1 MHFETKFQIV
11 PTPSTHFL
19 LDPPTYPADRY
30 APLADRIKRLLVTA
44 SDVVFVQAEAILALE
59 AAASSMARPGIVAIN
74 IVTSPYGVYFG
85 AWLRRGGA
93 TVHDVISQP
102 GQPVAMELVR
112 GQADALDQI
121 DIVAVVHGE
130 AANGALNPL
139 TDIASLARSRGA
151 LCVVDA
157 VASIGGHALGMDSL
171 GIDIVVIGAQKALG
185 GPPGLSAV
193 AISKRAWDHIAGI
206 PALAPSCL
214 SLANIKATWLD
225 RGRGALRGTPA
236 ALEFWALEAAID
248 RVEAEGIENLI
259 TRHGL
264 AATASRAGLRAMGI
278 EPWIAD
284 DRAASA
290 LVTSAPVPPGM
301 NVDDLIAHAA
311 RLGVALGRG
320 VGDIENQLVRLNHTG
335 VNATFNSVL
344 AAVLAYGSAIRSLG
358 AQADLGAA
366 AKAVTSVY
374 SAITC

>member
-1 MHFETKFQIV
+1 V
-11 PTPSTHFL
+11 PTPPTHFL
-19 LDPPTYPADRY
+19 LDPPIYPTDRY
-30 APLADRIKRLLVTA
+30 APLADRIKQLLATA

-59 AAASSMARPGIVAIN
+59 AAASSIARPGIVAIN
-74 IVTSPYGVYFG
+74 IVTSPYGAYFG

-102 GQPVAMELVR
+102 GQPVSMEVVR
-112 GQADALDQI
+112 GQADALHQI

-139 TDIASLARSRGA
+139 TNVASLAKSRGA

-157 VASIGGHALGMDSL
+157 VASIGGHALDMDSL

-193 AISKRAWDHIAGI
+193 AISKRAWDHIARI
-206 PALAPSCL
+206 PALAPSSL

-225 RGRGALRGTPA
+225 RGRGALPGTPA
-236 ALEFWALEAAID
+236 PLEFWALEAAID

-259 TRHGL
+259 ARHGL

-290 LVTSAPVPPGM
+290 LVTSAPVPLGM
-301 NVDDLIAHAA
+301 ATDELIARATA
-311 RLGVALGRG
+311 LGVHLGRG
-320 VGDIENQLVRLNHTG
+320 FGDIDSRLVRLNHTG
-335 VNATFNSVL
+335 AKATFDSVL
-344 AAVLAYGSAIRSLG
+344 AAVLAYGSAIKSLG
-358 AQADLGAA
+358 AAVDLGSAA
-366 AKAVTSVY
+366 EAVTSVY
-374 SAITC
+374 SAITR